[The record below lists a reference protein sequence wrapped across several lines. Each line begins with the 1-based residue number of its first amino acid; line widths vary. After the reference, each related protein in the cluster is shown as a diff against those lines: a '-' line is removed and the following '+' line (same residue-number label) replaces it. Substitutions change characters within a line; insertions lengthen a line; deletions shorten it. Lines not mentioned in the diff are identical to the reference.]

1 MKSMIEGSNVL
12 KPDFGWYNEPQQ
24 TEIVEIASNEKHE
37 HCGKRVG
44 QKSEVFAYEPAD
56 AAKMVAYFSER
67 GMWIHYLLF
76 TIQTNSARRVG
87 DLIGYYDKKKGEK
100 ASDGLCWKDF
110 FNPATGK
117 FRNEIRSFQEQKT
130 GKLASPVINAAMRDA
145 ITLYCEKTGCDPS
158 SNGFENH
165 VFLQLSGTHKGKV
178 LSYHGALK
186 ALKEAAAACEI
197 EYNVGTHSAR
207 KTFGATTKMLHP
219 GDASCIEALQG
230 YYNHSSSAITNRYI
244 GLTKKKTDGYVEDMG
259 NFFNEYIVG
268 GKEIPMQIAS
278 PVISVDTEALFQLIQ
293 QAFYAGKNSDG
304 SNDAAL
310 VIELTKQINNI
321 RK

>member
-24 TEIVEIASNEKHE
+24 TEIVEISSNEKHE
-37 HCGKRVG
+37 HCGKRAG

-56 AAKMVAYFSER
+56 AAKMIAYFASHQK
-67 GMWIHYLLF
+67 WIHYLLF
-76 TIQTNSARRVG
+76 TIQTISARRVG
-87 DLIGYYDKKKGEK
+87 DLIGYCNKQSGKKE
-100 ASDGLCWKDF
+100 SDGLLWCDF
-110 FNPATGK
+110 FYPANGQ
-117 FRNEIRSFQEQKT
+117 FRREIRSFKEQKT
-130 GKLASPVINAAMRDA
+130 GKLASPMIPEAIRDA

-158 SNGFENH
+158 ANNYQNP

-178 LSYHGALK
+178 VSYAGVQK
-186 ALKEAAAACEI
+186 ALKEAAAACDI

-207 KTFGATTKMLHP
+207 KTFGAATKMLHP